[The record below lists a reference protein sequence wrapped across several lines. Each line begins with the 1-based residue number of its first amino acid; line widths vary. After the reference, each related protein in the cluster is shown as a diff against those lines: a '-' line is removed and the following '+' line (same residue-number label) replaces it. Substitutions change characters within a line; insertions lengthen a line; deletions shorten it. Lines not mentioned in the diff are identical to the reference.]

1 MVFYSINLDTAG
13 TGGKGTGTRRTVWN
27 LSLIHICEAARKYD
41 GSFQDDFSLDD
52 GVDDPE
58 KLDELIHRTPGYS
71 GWQQEYWRC
80 LLYTSRCV

>member
-1 MVFYSINLDTAG
+1 MKRIWTTLGSVSYTHLDVY
-13 TGGKGTGTRRTVWN
+13 KR
-27 LSLIHICEAARKYD
+27 
-41 GSFQDDFSLDD
+41 Q

-71 GWQQEYWRC
+71 GWQQEYWRAHCC